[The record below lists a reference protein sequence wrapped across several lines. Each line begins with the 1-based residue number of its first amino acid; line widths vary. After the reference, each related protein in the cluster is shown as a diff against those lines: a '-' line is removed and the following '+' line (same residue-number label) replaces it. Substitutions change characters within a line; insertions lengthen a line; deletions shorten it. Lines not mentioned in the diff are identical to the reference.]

1 MIVDQQLHGYNH
13 GHELLSGS
21 ITLPPRDQDLI
32 DRLSDIAGPIAPGE
46 KILPYITCYP
56 LPSGSHYVVARTWH
70 DREAPR
76 AGCVRTRSLLITM
89 EEWATV
95 ADPSALVAIATEA
108 GPSQK
113 SKRLSIESNL
123 TKVSPPIENAGVE
136 LLEALFL
143 EEPVP
148 VAVFSSKTAELIT
161 IRLLTAIWPSMRRR
175 FTVSTFC
182 NSPRTIAKKSF
193 DLVFAPVEAR
203 SRFSD
208 WKGRRID
215 GTKASP
221 SRHRWSLKIADEVF
235 RAPQPSL
242 STLDAFG
249 EMAGDEKGNEEA
261 LRLSLLWGELANR
274 VSTEPQAAIGLLDIA
289 NTRKSRRASLV
300 NELSPILATA
310 AITVASTMP
319 PSEAWR
325 FLQVL
330 IAKLGEKRSRLA
342 LIRSVSSSTVTL
354 AQRHPIN
361 AVEAV
366 AQLAKDGGNYFLEDI
381 ASGIARSDTFESAVR
396 NLAALPGDALLRTVL
411 ASPELIVRLLKGEYG
426 IESALA
432 TSIDGAS
439 EDEIETAR
447 KYILPQ
453 LVNDRHARLFSKL
466 MADASAALITIEA
479 ERLKNANDFTA
490 TSLNDV
496 LVDVAQRNGEIVPL
510 RTAVVKAR
518 QSQEANAML
527 RKLLGPN
534 IEDIRWILSAMET
547 SDVRRPLLLVDLLA
561 SASRQQLCSIFGEL
575 DILEGVLRAIE
586 NLPAATEVLARIV
599 ENVPLHPANQIALV
613 MRIISRINGPRAGG
627 IAVVGLEAALSQP
640 LLREREQIVSTL
652 LHHASEQLDSVHI
665 LRIGVGQKVPPDLAS
680 SNLVLFDKSQPG
692 VRNKFLKNPMALADT
707 VVGRGALDLSYE
719 GGEAVGRLLWDSD
732 PVDHN
737 GFRLASAKLL
747 SFLTNAKAEAASP
760 IIAAAFPS
768 VYRELQKESMPDF
781 LSYMFLFVAWDRC
794 KVARRELVRAFLS
807 SSWRPRDIAL
817 AAARA
822 GDADRIIRNIANQD
836 RGSLAIASIERE
848 ADSIPDPWKHQVKK
862 AIKDIRK
869 NPLGRKLPSDV

>member
-56 LPSGSHYVVARTWH
+56 LPSGSHYVIARTWH

-76 AGCVRTRSLLITM
+76 AGCVRTRSLLIPM

-95 ADPSALVAIATEA
+95 ADPSALAAIATEA

-113 SKRLSIESNL
+113 SKRLSIEPDL
-123 TKVSPPIENAGVE
+123 AKVAPPVENAGAE

-143 EEPVP
+143 EVPVP
-148 VAVFSSKTAELIT
+148 VAVFGSKVAELIT

-175 FTVSTFC
+175 FTASTFC

-221 SRHRWSLKIADEVF
+221 SRHRWSLKIADEIF
-235 RAPQPSL
+235 RAPHPSL

-274 VSTEPQAAIGLLDIA
+274 VSTEPQAALGLLDIA
-289 NTRKSRRASLV
+289 NTRKSRRARLV
-300 NELSPILATA
+300 TELAPVLTRA
-310 AITVASTMP
+310 AITVTSTMP

-330 IAKLGEKRSRLA
+330 IAKLGDTQLRLS
-342 LIRSVSSSTVTL
+342 LIRSVSSETVAL
-354 AQRHPIN
+354 AQRHPLS
-361 AVEAV
+361 AVEAIS
-366 AQLAKDGGNYFLEDI
+366 QLVKDDGDYFLQDI
-381 ASGIARSDTFESAVR
+381 ATGIARSDTFEPAVR
-396 NLAALPGDALLRTVL
+396 NLAAFPGDALLRTVL
-411 ASPELIVRLLKGEYG
+411 ASPELIVRLLEGEYG

-432 TSIDGAS
+432 TSIDSAS

-447 KYILPQ
+447 TCLLPQ
-453 LVNDRHARLFSKL
+453 LVNDRHAGLFSKL
-466 MADASAALITIEA
+466 MEDASATLITTEA

-490 TSLNDV
+490 IALNDV
-496 LVDVAQRNGEIVPL
+496 LVDAARREGKIVPL
-510 RTAVVKAR
+510 RETVVKAR
-518 QSQEANAML
+518 QSQPSTAML
-527 RKLLGPN
+527 RKLLEPS
-534 IEDIRWILSAMET
+534 IADIRWILSAMQS
-547 SDVRRPLLLVDLLA
+547 SDVRRPKLLIDVLT
-561 SASRQQLCSIFGEL
+561 SASKQQLCSIFSQP
-575 DILEGVLRAIE
+575 DILDSVLKAIE
-586 NLPAATEVLARIV
+586 ELPAATEVLARIV
-599 ENVPLHPANQIALV
+599 ENVPLHRASQIALV
-613 MRIISRINGPRAGG
+613 MRILSRINGPRAER
-627 IAVVGLEAALSQP
+627 IAVVGLEAALSKSFAG
-640 LLREREQIVSTL
+640 EREKIVSTFL
-652 LHHASEQLDSVHI
+652 DRAIEQLDIGHI
-665 LRIGVGQKVPPDLAS
+665 LKIGAGQEVPADLAS
-680 SNLVLFDKSQPG
+680 GNLVLFDKSQPV
-692 VRNKFLKNPMALADT
+692 VRNKFLKNPIVLADT
-707 VVGRGALDLSYE
+707 VVGRGTLDLSYE
-719 GGEAVGRLLWDSD
+719 GSEAVGRLLWDSA
-732 PVDHN
+732 PVDHH

-747 SFLTNAKAEAASP
+747 YFVTNAKVEAASP

-768 VYRELQKESMPDF
+768 VYRDLQKESLPDF
-781 LSYMFLFVAWDRC
+781 LSYMFPFVDWDRC
-794 KVARRELVRAFLS
+794 KVARRELARALLS
-807 SSWRPRDIAL
+807 SSWRPKDIAL

-822 GDADRIIRNIANQD
+822 GDADRIIKSIAKQD
-836 RGSLAIASIERE
+836 SGSLAISSIERE
-848 ADSIPDPWKHQVKK
+848 ADSIPEPWKRQVKK
-862 AIKDIRK
+862 AIKDLRK
-869 NPLGRKLPSDV
+869 DPFG